1 YHTEIMALEN
11 VRVLKLFLIY
21 LLHHPQSMVTQIK
34 SNPTFLA
41 HRMVNV
47 RHRRQ
52 DRGPV
57 DSTIPK
63 SRLITRE
70 PSEDFVKTSHVVN
83 TPVHTMHIM
92 GDLGP
97 PGNLC
102 IYYTALYVITLKYI
116 PIQEL
121 KTDGNE
127 VVTIKPD
134 FNKGKE
140 PYRPVETKREKRGVW
155 RLTLQNVSEGI
166 RPEETDRQQCIQWGK
181 KVFDPLLIL

>member
-1 YHTEIMALEN
+1 MA
-11 VRVLKLFLIY
+11 
-21 LLHHPQSMVTQIK
+21 K

-41 HRMVNV
+41 YRMANV

-52 DRGPV
+52 DRRPV

-97 PGNLC
+97 PGKLGQKEKVMM
-102 IYYTALYVITLKYI
+102 L
-116 PIQEL
+116 
-121 KTDGNE
+121 
-127 VVTIKPD
+127 VVHDKSRW
-134 FNKGKE
+134 K
-140 PYRPVETKREKRGVW
+140 
-155 RLTLQNVSEGI
+155 
-166 RPEETDRQQCIQWGK
+166 
-181 KVFDPLLIL
+181 

>member
-1 YHTEIMALEN
+1 MPDSAGETISHRDHGSGA
-11 VRVLKLFLIY
+11 VRRNRRIFIY
-21 LLHHPQSMVTQIK
+21 TDCDCYTNWEGSMVTQIK

-97 PGNLC
+97 PG
-102 IYYTALYVITLKYI
+102 K
-116 PIQEL
+116 
-121 KTDGNE
+121 
-127 VVTIKPD
+127 
-134 FNKGKE
+134 
-140 PYRPVETKREKRGVW
+140 
-155 RLTLQNVSEGI
+155 
-166 RPEETDRQQCIQWGK
+166 
-181 KVFDPLLIL
+181 